1 MGRKELPL
9 LQVLDLAIGTPEV
22 GCLNTSLVYVVLKA
36 LITHN
41 KVQTQSFVPL
51 FISFCPPCSKFICFV
66 IRKAQMRC
74 RNKIQSPLSI
84 IMVTK
89 KDREHAGGR
98 GGSGSS

>member
-41 KVQTQSFVPL
+41 KVQRQSFVPVY
-51 FISFCPPCSKFICFV
+51 ISFCPLNLFVSSLERVRCVAATKSKVPFL
-66 IRKAQMRC
+66 
-74 RNKIQSPLSI
+74 LSW
-84 IMVTK
+84 
-89 KDREHAGGR
+89 
-98 GGSGSS
+98 